1 MAERGGSKVRM
12 WSVPL
17 IVLAIAVA
25 LIVVIVQNMRNGA
38 STDASPSTSAAA
50 GAGTSSSATTASSSS
65 AASSSVGTSSTA
77 TSSANPPQQQGLSYV
92 ERRDPDDLLGFGD
105 VSAPI
110 GLVVYSDYQCGYC
123 ATWSTDTLPQ
133 VMPYVEAGD
142 LRLEWRDVNVF
153 GEDSERAARASYA
166 AAIQDEYW
174 EYHDALY
181 SGGAPRSDLSEESLI
196 ALADEIG
203 LDQQQ
208 FVADLN
214 ADDTVKQ
221 VAQNMQEGLSLGVT
235 GTPTFILGGEPIV
248 GNQSPD
254 VFITAIDQMLA
265 AQD

>member
-17 IVLAIAVA
+17 VVFAIAVA
-25 LIVVIVQNMRNGA
+25 LIVVIVQNMRNES
-38 STDASPSTSAAA
+38 STDASPSSGAAS
-50 GAGTSSSATTASSSS
+50 GAGTSSNSATGPNAGTASSSP
-65 AASSSVGTSSTA
+65 GTSTSTA
-77 TSSANPPQQQGLSYV
+77 SPPQQQGLSYV

-105 VSAPI
+105 VNAPI

-174 EYHDALY
+174 AYHDALY
-181 SGGAPRSDLSEESLI
+181 AGGAPSSDLSEESLI
-196 ALADEIG
+196 ALAVEVG

-214 ADDTVKQ
+214 ADDTVEQ

-248 GNQSPD
+248 GNQSTD